1 MKDEEIKM
9 TIKKE
14 YELNQEQFTEMSK
27 KIKTLRE
34 FINKEYEKKYFW
46 KGEDSCTICCEDNT
60 FKDGYQLALNVIGSL
75 IGMNLEVS
83 EKRSE
88 EFITKENKTVNT
100 TNTTTMTLN
109 KALEICKQRISIDR
123 RMRENIPIEKFNDYD
138 KFCEKECLA
147 IETLINALECKK
159 ALDNVKQGYYNPK
172 EHKPFVFNDDRL
184 KAIGEMLKS
193 NRNMLLDDNVD

>member
-1 MKDEEIKM
+1 M